1 MSENGIIKVSHL
13 NDYIKALFD
22 QNDVLQNIRV
32 EGEISNFKRH
42 AASGHC
48 YFSIKDDRS
57 AINCVMFRSAAEQL
71 RTLPKNGQAV
81 IAQGSVSVY
90 TKSGGYQLYV
100 RRLMPVGVGDLQAQ
114 YEKLKEKLA
123 AEGVFKNELTRRP
136 LPAMPKK
143 IGIVTSPT
151 GAVIRDM
158 VRVLKRRW
166 PMVEVLLVPASVQG
180 NDGARSIVFGLQ
192 QLYERDDI
200 DVIIVGRG
208 GGSLEDLWNFNEES
222 VVRSIAVSPVP
233 IISAVGHETDVT
245 LADFAADV
253 RAGTPSMAAEL
264 VVPNWQEL
272 AQKISDDRQ
281 AVKQQMANILRH
293 KYDVLNGC
301 LATGFLQDSSKLL
314 AAYSL
319 SLDQRCMELD
329 NGLQKVL
336 HSKQKDFAELV
347 GKLDAMSPLKVLGR
361 GYSYCEKD
369 SRAVSSIAQVQIGDT
384 LTLQLADGQIESEVT
399 QISEKR
405 TSL

>member
-48 YFSIKDDRS
+48 YFSIKDDRA

-136 LPAMPKK
+136 LPVMPKK

-293 KYDVLNGC
+293 KYDVLNGY

>member
-48 YFSIKDDRS
+48 YFSIKDDRA

-136 LPAMPKK
+136 LPVMPKK

-293 KYDVLNGC
+293 KYDVLNGY

-384 LTLQLADGQIESEVT
+384 LTLQFADGQIESEVT

>member
-48 YFSIKDDRS
+48 YFSIKDDRA

-293 KYDVLNGC
+293 KYDVLNGY

-369 SRAVSSIAQVQIGDT
+369 RRAVSSIAQVQIGDT

>member
-48 YFSIKDDRS
+48 YFSIKDDRA

-100 RRLMPVGVGDLQAQ
+100 HRLMPVGVGDLQAQ

-136 LPAMPKK
+136 LPVMPKK

-293 KYDVLNGC
+293 KYDVLNGY

-369 SRAVSSIAQVQIGDT
+369 RRAVSSIAQVKIGDT

>member
-48 YFSIKDDRS
+48 YFSIKDDRA

-293 KYDVLNGC
+293 KYDVLNGY